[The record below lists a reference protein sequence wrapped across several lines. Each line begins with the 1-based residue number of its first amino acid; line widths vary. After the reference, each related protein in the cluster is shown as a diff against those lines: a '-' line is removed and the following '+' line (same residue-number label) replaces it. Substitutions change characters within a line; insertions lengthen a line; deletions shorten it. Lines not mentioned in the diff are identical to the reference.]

1 MECLEE
7 RRVASES
14 SAEEEDATEKS
25 DRPKNPTTRSVVQA
39 IDLNVRLHDSKIS
52 NEEIYKQLEL
62 VDRQSAQ
69 KIHPNDRRK
78 LCRF

>member
-1 MECLEE
+1 MSCLEE
-7 RRVASES
+7 KRESEN
-14 SAEEEDATEKS
+14 EESELDDARKTHGGI
-25 DRPKNPTTRSVVQA
+25 VQA

-62 VDRQSAQ
+62 VDQQSAQ

-78 LCRF
+78 LCR